1 MKTIKTI
8 ILVWTILNSSFSC
21 EMYIP
26 LCWVLT
32 LRGKGNQILG
42 WDFPREIIHRLSGH
56 VKNAAQAVRYTF
68 GNRPPFLFL
77 GLDIAQLESKS
88 TSQML
93 HTSLLPKNEAT
104 PQRISEV
111 IERSLQS
118 SYSGLSP
125 KAYGPLNL
133 IINQRDSP
141 GKRSFFSPNLLNSK
155 TPQVT

>member
-1 MKTIKTI
+1 M
-8 ILVWTILNSSFSC
+8 
-21 EMYIP
+21 
-26 LCWVLT
+26 
-32 LRGKGNQILG
+32 GQ
-42 WDFPREIIHRLSGH
+42 DFPREIIHRLSGH

-68 GNRPPFLFL
+68 GNKPPFLFL
-77 GLDIAQLESKS
+77 GLDAAQLESKS

-93 HTSLLPKNEAT
+93 HTSLLPKNEAI

-155 TPQVT
+155 TPLPFLVAAQILCWRQVGFYTRGTFSKGAEAALGV